1 MFSQHQVGGEIVS
14 SPSVEQGGNGR
25 AELVE
30 KITELT
36 ALLHVQPSI
45 SHEAEVYGVQT
56 GSGRND
62 DGILAS
68 PRQRSDAQA
77 RDTVRRSAAALPMH
91 AQAAW
96 NEVGGFQ
103 LSRSHG
109 VHKEASMSFVTTHPE
124 ALAYAAGKLEILG
137 SAMEAESAAAAG
149 PTTSLVPAASDEVS
163 ALQAAIFAAYG
174 GLYQSVSA
182 QATANHELF
191 VHTLG
196 TSARSYTATE
206 SANSAATASPGG
218 ISGLSSSA
226 VKAAAADPPGDAL
239 ANIVDIGT
247 GNWSSASSDLLGMCG
262 GGLLVK
268 SGQGLVPE
276 GGTVPVVTETVPTGA
291 VGPAGFAGSGGVPM
305 FAGLGQVASVGRLS
319 VPPSWAA
326 GAVPAAASPGAVTTA
341 GWTAPAPQSA
351 PATTMPAA
359 MPSMATAGKAA
370 GYGAPRY
377 GVKPTVMGRPT
388 VV

>member
-1 MFSQHQVGGEIVS
+1 
-14 SPSVEQGGNGR
+14 
-25 AELVE
+25 
-30 KITELT
+30 
-36 ALLHVQPSI
+36 
-45 SHEAEVYGVQT
+45 
-56 GSGRND
+56 
-62 DGILAS
+62 
-68 PRQRSDAQA
+68 
-77 RDTVRRSAAALPMH
+77 
-91 AQAAW
+91 
-96 NEVGGFQ
+96 
-103 LSRSHG
+103 
-109 VHKEASMSFVTTHPE
+109 MSFVTTHPE
-124 ALAYAAGKLEILG
+124 ALLYAAGKLQTIG
-137 SAMEAESAAAAG
+137 SAMAAESAAAAA
-149 PTTSLVPAASDEVS
+149 PTTGVVPAAADEVS

-174 GLYQSVSA
+174 SLYQSVSA

-218 ISGLSSSA
+218 ISGLSGSA

-239 ANIVDIGT
+239 ANIVDIGS

-268 SGQGLVPE
+268 SGQGLISE
-276 GGTVPVVTETVPTGA
+276 GGTVADAAVTAPTGA

-305 FAGLGQVASVGRLS
+305 FAGLGQAASVGGLS
-319 VPPSWAA
+319 APPSWAA
-326 GAVPAAASPGAVTTA
+326 GAVPASASPGAVTTT

-359 MPSMATAGKAA
+359 MPSMASAGKAA

-388 VV
+388 VA

>member
-1 MFSQHQVGGEIVS
+1 
-14 SPSVEQGGNGR
+14 
-25 AELVE
+25 
-30 KITELT
+30 
-36 ALLHVQPSI
+36 
-45 SHEAEVYGVQT
+45 
-56 GSGRND
+56 
-62 DGILAS
+62 
-68 PRQRSDAQA
+68 
-77 RDTVRRSAAALPMH
+77 
-91 AQAAW
+91 
-96 NEVGGFQ
+96 
-103 LSRSHG
+103 
-109 VHKEASMSFVTTHPE
+109 MSFVTTNPE
-124 ALAYAAGKLEILG
+124 ALLYAAGKLQTLG
-137 SAMEAESAAAAG
+137 SAMAAESAAAAG
-149 PTTSLVPAASDEVS
+149 PTTGVIPAASDEVS

-174 GLYQSVSA
+174 SLYQSVSA

-218 ISGLSSSA
+218 ISGLSGSA

-268 SGQGLVPE
+268 SGQGLISE
-276 GGTVPVVTETVPTGA
+276 GGTVADAAVTAPTGA
-291 VGPAGFAGSGGVPM
+291 LGPAGFAGSGGVPM
-305 FAGLGQVASVGRLS
+305 FAGLGQAASVGGLS
-319 VPPSWAA
+319 APPSWAA
-326 GAVPAAASPGAVTTA
+326 SAVPASASPGAVTTA

-351 PATTMPAA
+351 PATTVPAA

-388 VV
+388 VA